1 MRVFEN
7 RVLRIFGSKRDEVRR
22 EWRKLRNEK
31 LNDLYSSPNAVGV
44 RNSRMKFE
52 KNEMGEACNMYGG
65 KERHI
70 QGFGGESSGKKT
82 TWETQA

>member
-7 RVLRIFGSKRDEVRR
+7 RVLRIFGPKRDEVRR

-31 LNDLYSSPNAVGV
+31 LNDLYSSPSAVGV
-44 RNSRMKFE
+44 INSRRMKFE
-52 KNEMGEACNMYGG
+52 NEMGEACSMYGG

-70 QGFGGESSGKKT
+70 QGFGGES
-82 TWETQA
+82 